1 MHPHLF
7 PIPICSIPLPS
18 LSNGSANPRCY
29 IFYEECQV
37 GLPMNMIWSNSL
49 NFSKLH
55 SLLAIHL
62 LLPPYRSCLACIL
75 LIHIHKKKKKKS
87 SILADTETQ
96 ESFHT
101 KEAQADYIFC
111 HTAAALICLCISLI
125 TARSSALCAQ
135 CQAAAKP
142 AEGWHSNAACGEQT
156 ARERN
161 HRASALLSVRM
172 LDRNR

>member
-75 LIHIHKKKKKKS
+75 LIHIHKKKKK
-87 SILADTETQ
+87 
-96 ESFHT
+96 
-101 KEAQADYIFC
+101 IFYF
-111 HTAAALICLCISLI
+111 
-125 TARSSALCAQ
+125 
-135 CQAAAKP
+135 
-142 AEGWHSNAACGEQT
+142 GWHRDSREFSYQRGTSWLHLLPYCSSSDLPVYFFDHSQELCTLCPMSSCCQT
-156 ARERN
+156 CRRLAFKCSLW
-161 HRASALLSVRM
+161 RA
-172 LDRNR
+172 DC